1 MPLVHRQIS
10 PRSRISL
17 FHFIYDKVGA
27 TSPIGRCARVVRE
40 GGCPPRFGFRRV
52 RERERER
59 EWSFCRNKTRLS
71 NQARAGIDGPAT
83 IIAVMERAHLSAGR
97 SGAQRQRF
105 SPPPLSLWLFRGFH
119 RGSSIFQSSFYR
131 APRSASISLIALKC
145 TRNPRFFNC
154 VCRPAAHRVAA
165 CAHVTRAANFASLST
180 TNNEPGIIR
189 LSFCREVALQI
200 SRGMGWGE
208 ACLGTLA
215 AFARL
220 IYDTVPCRVHNDV
233 YVSNFTFLPRCSF
246 RSNNSRFLYT
256 CTFYFL
262 FNYLYLNGS

>member
-1 MPLVHRQIS
+1 MCTGKYHLALVFRYSILFTIKSARRHR
-10 PRSRISL
+10 L
-17 FHFIYDKVGA
+17 VGA
-27 TSPIGRCARVVRE
+27 RGWVSATVWFSTGA
-40 GGCPPRFGFRRV
+40 
-52 RERERER
+52 RERER

-105 SPPPLSLWLFRGFH
+105 SLPPLSLWLFRGFH
-119 RGSSIFQSSFYR
+119 RGSSIFQSSSSSFYHEAR
-131 APRSASISLIALKC
+131 LIALKC

>member
-52 RERERER
+52 RERERE
-59 EWSFCRNKTRLS
+59 WSFCRNKTRLS

-105 SPPPLSLWLFRGFH
+105 SLPPLSLWLFRGFH
-119 RGSSIFQSSFYR
+119 RGSSIFQSSSSFY
-131 APRSASISLIALKC
+131 
-145 TRNPRFFNC
+145 
-154 VCRPAAHRVAA
+154 H
-165 CAHVTRAANFASLST
+165 
-180 TNNEPGIIR
+180 
-189 LSFCREVALQI
+189 
-200 SRGMGWGE
+200 E
-208 ACLGTLA
+208 A
-215 AFARL
+215 R
-220 IYDTVPCRVHNDV
+220 R
-233 YVSNFTFLPRCSF
+233 
-246 RSNNSRFLYT
+246 
-256 CTFYFL
+256 
-262 FNYLYLNGS
+262 